1 MFLRSKDGGAFFFCD
16 NGISGVNS
24 SYTERQLLIEIAV
37 KHNRMP
43 LREPLIVEVSVADK
57 QSKTAYNRALR
68 PPHRRAVEHFN
79 NVNRNMNTIIIED
92 ENLTAQ
98 RLAGM
103 LKKYD
108 LNIEILATLPSVAD
122 SVEWLRKNGAPD
134 LVFMDI
140 HLEDDLCFK
149 IFELVPLRS
158 PVIFTTAYDEYM
170 IKAFKVNS
178 IDYLLKPVN
187 LIELIAALDKYKALK
202 EQFAKPD
209 FDTLLQYIGQRMPEY
224 KTRFM
229 ITVGNKIR
237 GIETTDTAYF
247 YSDEKITFL
256 VTRDGQHL
264 PIDFSLDK
272 LATLLD
278 PRQFFRINRQYLVG
292 FSAIQTVWTHYK
304 GKLKLELTPKARHDV
319 FVSGDRMTDF
329 KDWMGR

>member
-1 MFLRSKDGGAFFFCD
+1 
-16 NGISGVNS
+16 
-24 SYTERQLLIEIAV
+24 
-37 KHNRMP
+37 
-43 LREPLIVEVSVADK
+43 
-57 QSKTAYNRALR
+57 
-68 PPHRRAVEHFN
+68 
-79 NVNRNMNTIIIED
+79 MNTIIIED

-98 RLAGM
+98 RLEGM

-108 LNIEILATLPSVAD
+108 PNIQVLATLPSVAD
-122 SVEWLRKNGAPD
+122 SVQWLRQNDPPD

-149 IFELVPLRS
+149 IFELVPLAA

-187 LIELIAALDKYKALK
+187 LLELMGALDKFKAVK
-202 EQFAKPD
+202 EQFSKPD
-209 FDTLLQYIGQRMPEY
+209 FNTLLNYIGHRAPEY

-229 ITVGNKIR
+229 ITVGNKIKS
-237 GIETTDTAYF
+237 IETAEIAYF

-256 VTRDGQHL
+256 VTKEGQNL

-272 LATLLD
+272 LTTLLD
-278 PRQFFRINRQYLVG
+278 PQQFFRASRQYLVG
-292 FSAIQTVWTHYK
+292 FTSISAVLTHFK
-304 GKLKLELTPKARHDV
+304 GKLKLELAPKARHEV

-329 KDWMGR
+329 KDWLGR